1 MIRPACHA
9 VALAASFSLLSL
21 PSSAGA
27 DEPPAAHLEWNVPP
41 GCPARETVLADVAR
55 ILHGPP
61 SRRGEA
67 RADVTELAPD
77 RWSVHLVT
85 RVDGTGGERSFEA
98 DSCVAIASA
107 TALIVA
113 WTIDPIRASQSPST
127 PGTSSVPSPL
137 PPAPAPPPL
146 PPPRPLTLS
155 APRRDVVLPT
165 TPSSSRTTVS
175 GVMAVGAQADL
186 GTLPSAALSGVLS
199 AGIDVGRV
207 HVEASGTAWMS
218 QDATRAGTEGAHLHL
233 LETALL
239 GCWRGVLRP
248 DLEVDPCGGAALAHL
263 TSDGFGETTPES
275 ASTWW
280 GSAQAEVLA
289 RWRVAGPLAL
299 RASASA
305 SVPFSRPYVVIL
317 DTLSGTYDLHRPGV
331 VAGRANL
338 GVEAHFP

>member
-1 MIRPACHA
+1 
-9 VALAASFSLLSL
+9 VALAASFSLLSV
-21 PSSAGA
+21 PSSAHA
-27 DEPPAAHLEWNVPP
+27 DEPPAADLEWNAPP
-41 GCPARETVLADVAR
+41 GCPDRETVLADVAR

-67 RADVTELAPD
+67 RAEVTELAPD

-85 RVDGTGGERSFEA
+85 RVDGTEGERSFDA

-113 WTIDPIRASQSPST
+113 WTIDPVRASQEVSPPPPT
-127 PGTSSVPSPL
+127 
-137 PPAPAPPPL
+137 PPAPQPLTPAPP
-146 PPPRPLTLS
+146 RH
-155 APRRDVVLPT
+155 DVVLPAAA
-165 TPSSSRTTVS
+165 SSSRTTVS
-175 GVMAVGAQADL
+175 GVMAVGAQGDL

-263 TSDGFGETTPES
+263 TSDGFGETVPES

-280 GSAQAEVLA
+280 GSVQGEVLV

-299 RASASA
+299 RASAGA
-305 SVPFSRPYVVIL
+305 SVPFSRPSVVIL
-317 DTLSGTYDLHRPGV
+317 DAQSGTYDLHHLAV

-338 GVEAHFP
+338 GVEAQFP